1 MIDLTDLRSRPD
13 EYKKATEQKGYSVDI
28 DKLLELDGLRRQKT
42 EQLDELR
49 QARNELSASAKNQKP
64 SDEQIAKGKE
74 LKEQI
79 AIYEEQLA
87 PVEAE
92 FTELYKLVPNL
103 PWQDVPIGA
112 SEDENVESK
121 VWGNKPQ
128 FDFEPK
134 NHWQIAESHDWI
146 DKERAAK
153 VSGSRFAYLKG
164 GVAQLQ
170 FALVQYVL
178 NTLSDATVIEK
189 IVTENNLSVSAKPF
203 VPIVPPVMIRGSI
216 YEQMDRLDPRDDR
229 YKIES
234 EEDLWL
240 IGSAEH
246 TLGSMYAGEILP
258 EAELPIRYVGYSTSF
273 RQEAGTYGKDME
285 GIIRMHQFDKLE
297 MEVFSTA
304 ETGHS
309 EHLLLIALQEYMV
322 QQLGLP
328 YHVLTKCT
336 ADIGKPNARG
346 VDVEVWFPSQ
356 NKYRE
361 THTADYMTDYQT
373 RRLGTRIRRDSK
385 RAFVSAPE
393 EDTSNI
399 GRVDPFAYGSKVPI
413 ELAHTNDATAFAMG
427 RTIAA
432 IIENYQTADGNVRV
446 PDVLKAYMGGRELL

>member
-13 EYKKATEQKGYSVDI
+13 VYKEATKQKGYSVDI
-28 DKLLELDGLRRQKT
+28 DRLLELDGLRRQKT

-49 QARNELSASAKNQKP
+49 QARNELSASAKNQRP
-64 SDEQIAKGKE
+64 NDEQITRGRE

-79 AIYEEQLA
+79 TSFEEALE
-87 PVEAE
+87 PIELE
-92 FTELYKLVPNL
+92 FTTLYKLVPNL
-103 PWQDVPIGA
+103 PESDVPIGA
-112 SEDENVESK
+112 SEDENVETK
-121 VWGNKPQ
+121 VWGEKPQ
-128 FDFEPK
+128 FDFEPQ
-134 NHWQIAESHDWI
+134 NHWQIAEAHDWI

-189 IVTENNLSVSAKPF
+189 VVAENNLNVSTKPF

-297 MEVFSTA
+297 MEVFSTG
-304 ETGHS
+304 ETGRD

-322 QQLGLP
+322 QQLQLP
-328 YHVLTKCT
+328 YHILTKCT

-361 THTADYMTDYQT
+361 THTADYMTNYQS
-373 RRLGTRIRRDSK
+373 RRLGTRVK
-385 RAFVSAPE
+385 NAEGNTALV
-393 EDTSNI
+393 
-399 GRVDPFAYGSKVPI
+399 
-413 ELAHTNDATAFAMG
+413 HTNDATAFAMG

-432 IIENYQTADGNVRV
+432 IIENYQTADGNVRI
-446 PDVLKAYMGGRELL
+446 PDVLKAYMGGRDLL